1 MANAFAALKSQD
13 FGIVDSDG
21 SLLGHLRVKPS
32 FVSWRTAGE
41 AKWRRVR
48 LERFIELASDEGEE
62 ADN

>member
-13 FGIVDSDG
+13 FAIVDSEG
-21 SLLGHLRVKPS
+21 ELRGHLRIKPAS
-32 FVSWRTAGE
+32 VSWRSVGE

-48 LERFIELASDEGEE
+48 LDKFVDLAVREGEE